1 MVMSLSAKIFSVT
14 LFPLVSVV
22 SNAGNFSVPSS
33 VPAEAVLPSFAEE
46 ADDDEPLL
54 DDDVLLSADDEP
66 LLDDDVLLSPAAAL
80 PDVEAEPLFVAEE
93 LPPFPWQA
101 EITNDVANISPNNF
115 LFIFP
120 P

>member
-46 ADDDEPLL
+46 AA
-54 DDDVLLSADDEP
+54 DDVLLSADDEP
-66 LLDDDVLLSPAAAL
+66 LLADDVWLPVDDVLLSVIVAL
-80 PDVEAEPLFVAEE
+80 PDVEAWPLFVAEE
-93 LPPFPWQA
+93 LTPFP
-101 EITNDVANISPNNF
+101 
-115 LFIFP
+115 
-120 P
+120 